1 MSLDSKDRIGAKG
14 LLELVIKR
22 KDELGRGNPLWL
34 PLKRMF
40 KGQPQGIAPTLIKPR
55 FIEPKANFYYRSKTM
70 FKEISDSLVTII
82 ALVAFIILAI
92 YLLNQDPALVG
103 PI

>member
-1 MSLDSKDRIGAKG
+1 
-14 LLELVIKR
+14 
-22 KDELGRGNPLWL
+22 
-34 PLKRMF
+34 MF
-40 KGQPQGIAPTLIKPR
+40 
-55 FIEPKANFYYRSKTM
+55 NH
-70 FKEISDSLVTII
+70 ISQSLVTII

>member
-1 MSLDSKDRIGAKG
+1 
-14 LLELVIKR
+14 
-22 KDELGRGNPLWL
+22 
-34 PLKRMF
+34 
-40 KGQPQGIAPTLIKPR
+40 
-55 FIEPKANFYYRSKTM
+55 M

-92 YLLNQDPALVG
+92 YLLNQDPSLVG